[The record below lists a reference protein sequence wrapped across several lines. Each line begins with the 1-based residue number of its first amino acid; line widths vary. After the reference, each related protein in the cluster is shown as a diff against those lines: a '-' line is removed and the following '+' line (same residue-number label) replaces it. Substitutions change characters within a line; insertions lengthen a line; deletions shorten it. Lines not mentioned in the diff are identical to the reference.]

1 MDPENIVKIARYVL
15 EQLFNQRVVVDQK
28 DPLVMD
34 YLKSLYYMI
43 SWFFTKK
50 EPKTEEVNNNFILH
64 LSKPYEDA
72 SLSQKEKF
80 DIAFTKLAMGNQLT
94 IPYLSLND
102 LFKK

>member
-1 MDPENIVKIARYVL
+1 MN
-15 EQLFNQRVVVDQK
+15 NQ
-28 DPLVMD
+28 
-34 YLKSLYYMI
+34 
-43 SWFFTKK
+43 
-50 EPKTEEVNNNFILH
+50 FILH
-64 LSKPYEDA
+64 LGKPYEDA